1 MRLQSKQT
9 AIVTGAS
16 GGLGEAFA
24 RELARRGLD
33 LVLVARS
40 GEKLERLAA
49 ELRAG
54 HGVWVEVR
62 CADLSDA
69 AAVTALITEWF
80 GAGSRPVDLL
90 VNNAG
95 LGLLSEFVGQSDEQI
110 ERMLKVNVEA
120 VVKLT
125 RAALPAMLARRAGA
139 VLNVASTAAFQPV
152 PLFAVYAATKAF
164 VLSFSEAVDREVRGR
179 GVQVMAFCPGPVKT
193 GFGDVSGM
201 PAKMFASAPA
211 ADEAARI
218 GLRGLESGKSVKFV
232 RAMEYARARAAG
244 LAPRRLVTRIAL
256 TLMRQ

>member
-1 MRLQSKQT
+1 MRLQPKQT

-54 HGVWVEVR
+54 HGVRVEVR
-62 CADLSDA
+62 CVDLSDA
-69 AAVTALITEWF
+69 AAVTALIAEWF

-125 RAALPAMLARRAGA
+125 RAALPGMLARRAGA

-152 PLFAVYAATKAF
+152 PLFAVSAAANCF
-164 VLSFSEAVDREVRGR
+164 RS
-179 GVQVMAFCPGPVKT
+179 
-193 GFGDVSGM
+193 
-201 PAKMFASAPA
+201 
-211 ADEAARI
+211 
-218 GLRGLESGKSVKFV
+218 
-232 RAMEYARARAAG
+232 
-244 LAPRRLVTRIAL
+244 
-256 TLMRQ
+256 